1 MQPLHRCKLK
11 WQAYNPFCV
20 LHCHFLLSHRTLWTT
35 PGFLQESSFW
45 METQAHH
52 HFLQLCTLQKS
63 TQHFIREASVHP
75 QTKLDPS
82 LSHRPSEH
90 WFRLVALATLIIIT
104 TVIMCQ
110 IVFIYLIFTTT
121 LWERVYGFMGME
133 CNNSH
138 CY

>member
-35 PGFLQESSFW
+35 PGCLQESSFW
-45 METQAHH
+45 RETQAHH
-52 HFLQLCTLQKS
+52 LFLQLCTLQKS

-90 WFRLVALATLIIIT
+90 WFPSCSTGYTNNNNYNYYVPDC
-104 TVIMCQ
+104 V
-110 IVFIYLIFTTT
+110 YLIFPTT
-121 LWERVYGFMGME
+121 LWERVCGFMGME